1 MKISLDWVKDYVA
14 VGASAETLAERL
26 TMAGLE
32 VKAVEKGPGD
42 DRVLEIEI
50 TSNRPDW
57 LSHVGVARELGAL
70 FGRKLILPE
79 REKSRRRNGKA
90 IAVEIAARD
99 LCPYYSACL
108 LEGVEAG
115 PAPDFMCRRL
125 EAVGLRPVNL
135 VVDVTNYV
143 LLEMGQPLHAF
154 DWDRLSGKGIFVRRA
169 KEGEPM
175 RAINGEKY
183 ALKAGD
189 LAITDY
195 DHPIAIAGV
204 MGGIESEVGPATRN
218 ILLESAYFSPPAIRT
233 WATSSPSI

>member
-79 REKSRRRNGKA
+79 REKSRPFQVDRIIIRMK
-90 IAVEIAARD
+90 
-99 LCPYYSACL
+99 L
-108 LEGVEAG
+108 LQ
-115 PAPDFMCRRL
+115 
-125 EAVGLRPVNL
+125 NL
-135 VVDVTNYV
+135 
-143 LLEMGQPLHAF
+143 
-154 DWDRLSGKGIFVRRA
+154 
-169 KEGEPM
+169 
-175 RAINGEKY
+175 
-183 ALKAGD
+183 
-189 LAITDY
+189 
-195 DHPIAIAGV
+195 
-204 MGGIESEVGPATRN
+204 
-218 ILLESAYFSPPAIRT
+218 
-233 WATSSPSI
+233 